1 MDDQQ
6 PIDDQ
11 SVNDEAQNVASVDDF
26 DQLKAKCEEYLSGWK
41 RAQADYANLLREK
54 ERDRSEYVKYA
65 NTSLLHALLP
75 AIDQFG
81 VAMRYIPDTSTL
93 PEESRKTW
101 ENWLIGIKAV
111 ASLWEQAAQSIG
123 LERIP
128 ASGTFDPNLH
138 EAVGHEE
145 KEGVE
150 TDTIIRGMQ
159 DGWKLHGKVLRA
171 AQVIVAK

>member
-6 PIDDQ
+6 PM
-11 SVNDEAQNVASVDDF
+11 SELSMNDEAQTATPTDDLE
-26 DQLKAKCEEYLSGWK
+26 QLKAKCEEYLSGWR
-41 RAQADYANLLREK
+41 RAQADYANLQRER

-65 NTSLLHALLP
+65 NTSLLHSLLP

-81 VAMRYIPDTSTL
+81 VAMRFLPDTSAL

-101 ENWLIGIKAV
+101 ENWLIGMKAV
-111 ASLWEQAAQSIG
+111 ASLWDQAAQSIG

-150 TDTIIRGMQ
+150 PDTIVRGMQ